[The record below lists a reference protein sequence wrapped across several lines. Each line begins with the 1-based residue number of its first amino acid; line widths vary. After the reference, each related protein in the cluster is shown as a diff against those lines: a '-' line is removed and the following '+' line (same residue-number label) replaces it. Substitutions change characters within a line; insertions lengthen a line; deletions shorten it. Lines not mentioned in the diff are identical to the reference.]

1 MNSSSADFQ
10 LICVNDLLYYI
21 DYKRKINAINDVVAT
36 CEAFYTPEAILSAK
50 KKNVFFDA
58 AGEHEGI
65 KFSSRRGPS
74 PAKSN
79 LEDIVNAMTKCD
91 NDGIALPKFVSSDFS
106 NVPLN
111 SSLSRNSRI

>member
-50 KKNVFFDA
+50 KNVFLTPR
-58 AGEHEGI
+58 ENMKE
-65 KFSSRRGPS
+65 
-74 PAKSN
+74 SN
-79 LEDIVNAMTKCD
+79 FLHVAV
-91 NDGIALPKFVSSDFS
+91 L
-106 NVPLN
+106 VPQ
-111 SSLSRNSRI
+111 SLISKIS